1 VRAITPESLTSTK
14 RPLILYFDSLN
25 PLEKNLAT
33 LIRKYLEM
41 EFADKKPAIFKQIT
55 GMNTVNFQSNN
66 SENPTDVDKVPI
78 FYIFYFRVIKIK
90 VINGL
95 MT

>member
-1 VRAITPESLTSTK
+1 MVRAITPDSLSPSK

-55 GMNTVNFQSNN
+55 GKSSVSFQSNN
-66 SENPTDVDKVPI
+66 VIDGSEV
-78 FYIFYFRVIKIK
+78 YITNF
-90 VINGL
+90 
-95 MT
+95 

>member
-1 VRAITPESLTSTK
+1 MILSTIKLIYFTFLKVVRAITPDSLSPSK

-25 PLEKNLAT
+25 PLEKNLAS

-55 GMNTVNFQSNN
+55 GQSSVIFPSNN
-66 SENPTDVDKVPI
+66 VTDGNEVQI
-78 FYIFYFRVIKIK
+78 S
-90 VINGL
+90 NSS
-95 MT
+95 